1 MHKANLAA
9 LMARYLAK
17 CGPPPNAPV
26 PRGRSFFEWEYWEEV
41 TGLTGVALVAYLVVS
56 EGSRL
61 FPPRNLVPIP

>member
-1 MHKANLAA
+1 MHKANRAA
-9 LMARYLAK
+9 LMAKYLAK

-26 PRGRSFFEWEYWEEV
+26 ARGRSFFEWEYWEEV